1 MCVLKKIDISS
12 TDPRDQL
19 MDLSSCPTF
28 DLGVGYPQIKSEPTM
43 LIILSYSWLIPRAYT
58 IISFGSDQCYHR
70 VHLTMEFLFKGNLD
84 ELLLSPLTTS
94 LSPP

>member
-1 MCVLKKIDISS
+1 MCVLKKVDISS

-19 MDLSSCPTF
+19 MDLSFYPTF
-28 DLGVGYPQIKSEPTM
+28 DLSMGYHQIRPEPTIFVM
-43 LIILSYSWLIPRAYT
+43 LSYSWLIPRAYT

-70 VHLTMEFLFKGNLD
+70 VHLTMEFLLKGNLD

>member
-1 MCVLKKIDISS
+1 MISS
-12 TDPRDQL
+12 SIGPCDQL
-19 MDLSSCPTF
+19 LDLLSYQSFDLS
-28 DLGVGYPQIKSEPTM
+28 VGYRQIKSEPM
-43 LIILSYSWLIPRAYT
+43 VFVMLSYSWLIPRAYT

-70 VHLTMEFLFKGNLD
+70 VHLTMEFLLKGNLD